1 MHSTPCFSWR
11 FLTLNALIVPAL
23 VLGLTLDVTAD
34 FAEDF
39 QKAKACFNEGK
50 YEEAHQAF
58 VKLAAVAPRD
68 HAAAAS
74 LSFAAIS
81 LGRQGKVDQA
91 LRLAQTIATGPMA
104 AYTQMEI
111 LSDNRKRQAI
121 VDGFKDEDI
130 NTWPDAI
137 NYKGF
142 FLRGGAYAT
151 IGNRP
156 AAIQDFEQCA
166 RLAGSDS
173 MVKLDALTRMADQQ
187 RAMEDEAKALDTYRT
202 AFGLFD
208 DRPQFKGTWLFPRAL
223 LGAAKTLIEQ
233 KQYDEAREL
242 LAQFR
247 VKPQEAKRGPW
258 DFLVLEAYGDIHAA
272 RGEKEDALAKY
283 REAVAIDTHRGY
295 INRVKG
301 KIGAL
306 EPAEGGPAE

>member
-1 MHSTPCFSWR
+1 MKR
-11 FLTLNALIVPAL
+11 LIIPAM
-23 VLGLTLDVTAD
+23 VLGLTLDATAD

-39 QKAKACFNEGK
+39 QEAKAYFNGGK

-81 LGRQGKVDQA
+81 LGRQGKVGQA
-91 LRLAQTIATGPMA
+91 MRLAQTIATGPVA
-104 AYTQMEI
+104 AYTQMEV

-121 VDGFKDEDI
+121 VDGFTDEDI
-130 NTWPDAI
+130 GTWPDAI

-156 AAIQDFEQCA
+156 AAIRDFEQCVH
-166 RLAGSDS
+166 LAGSDT
-173 MVKLDALTRMADQQ
+173 MVKLDALIRMADQQ
-187 RAMEDEAKALDTYRT
+187 RVMEDGSKALHTYRT

-208 DRPQFKGTWLFPRAL
+208 DQPQFRGMWLFPRAL
-223 LGAAKTLIEQ
+223 LGAAKILIEQ

-247 VKPQEAKRGPW
+247 VKPEQEKRGPW

-272 RGEKEDALAKY
+272 RGEKVDALAKY

-295 INRVKG
+295 VNRVQG
-301 KIGAL
+301 KIRAL

>member
-1 MHSTPCFSWR
+1 M
-11 FLTLNALIVPAL
+11 
-23 VLGLTLDVTAD
+23 VLGLTLDAMAD

-39 QKAKACFNEGK
+39 QKAKAYFNGRK

-58 VKLAAVAPRD
+58 VKLAAAAPRD

-91 LRLAQTIATGPMA
+91 MELAQTIAIGPMA
-104 AYTQMEI
+104 AYTQMEV
-111 LSDNRKRQAI
+111 LSGNRKRQAI
-121 VDGFKDEDI
+121 VDGFTDEDI
-130 NTWPDAI
+130 STWPDTI

-156 AAIQDFEQCA
+156 AAIRDFEQCVH
-166 RLAGSDS
+166 LAGSDT
-173 MVKLDALTRMADQQ
+173 MVKLDALIRMADQQ
-187 RAMEDEAKALDTYRT
+187 RVMEDGAKALDTYRT

-208 DRPQFKGTWLFPRAL
+208 DQPRFKGMWLFPRAL
-223 LGAAKTLIEQ
+223 LGAAKILIEQ

-242 LAQFR
+242 LAGFNI
-247 VKPQEAKRGPW
+247 KPEEDKRGPW
-258 DFLVLEAYGDIHAA
+258 DFLLLEAYGDIHAA
-272 RGEKEDALAKY
+272 RGEKVDALAKY

-306 EPAEGGPAE
+306 EPAQGGQAE

>member
-1 MHSTPCFSWR
+1 MKR
-11 FLTLNALIVPAL
+11 LIIPAI

-81 LGRQGKVDQA
+81 LGRHGKVDQA
-91 LRLAQTIATGPMA
+91 LKLAQTIATGPMA

-121 VDGFKDEDI
+121 VDGLRDEDI
-130 NTWPDAI
+130 GTWPDTI

-151 IGNRP
+151 IGNRS
-156 AAIQDFEQCA
+156 AAIRDFEQCVH
-166 RLAGSDS
+166 LAGSDT

-187 RAMEDEAKALDTYRT
+187 RAMEEGAKALDTYRT
-202 AFGLFD
+202 ALGLFGD
-208 DRPQFKGTWLFPRAL
+208 QPQFKGTWLFPRAL
-223 LGAAKTLIEQ
+223 LGAAKILIEQ

-242 LAQFR
+242 LAGFSI
-247 VKPQEAKRGPW
+247 KPERAKRGPW

-272 RGEKEDALAKY
+272 RGEKEDAVAKY

-295 INRVKG
+295 VNRVKG
-301 KIGAL
+301 KIEAL
-306 EPAEGGPAE
+306 EPAKGGPAQ

>member
-1 MHSTPCFSWR
+1 MKR
-11 FLTLNALIVPAL
+11 LIIPAL
-23 VLGLTLDVTAD
+23 VLGLRLDAAAD

-39 QKAKACFNEGK
+39 QTAKACFNERK

-68 HAAAAS
+68 YAAAAS
-74 LSFAAIS
+74 LSFAATS

-91 LRLAQTIATGPMA
+91 LELAQTITAGPMA
-104 AYTQMEI
+104 AYTQMEV
-111 LSDNRKRQAI
+111 LSHNRKRQAL
-121 VDGFKDEDI
+121 VDGFRDEEI
-130 NTWPDAI
+130 GTWPDTI

-156 AAIQDFEQCA
+156 AAIRDFGQCV

-187 RAMEDEAKALDTYRT
+187 RAMEDGAKALETYRT
-202 AFGLFD
+202 AFGIFD
-208 DRPQFKGTWLFPRAL
+208 DQPQFKGMWLFPRAL
-223 LGAAKTLIEQ
+223 LGAAKILIEQ
-233 KQYDEAREL
+233 KRYGEAREL
-242 LAQFR
+242 LAGFSI
-247 VKPQEAKRGPW
+247 KPEKGKRGPW

-272 RGEKEDALAKY
+272 RGQKEEALAKY
-283 REAVAIDTHRGY
+283 REAAAIDTHRGY
-295 INRVKG
+295 VNRVKG

-306 EPAEGGPAE
+306 EPVEGGPAQ